1 MLHLSNKG
9 SKKSYIA
16 KAAYFAAGLLA
27 LFASSTA
34 LADRDVLRCKGPKN
48 VSFFL
53 QSVAGQGT
61 AEATYRLVTKDTGVV
76 LEANQVQCFYHG
88 KQVVMKKMGTGYQL
102 TVDDEVIAWTDV
114 TFFE

>member
-1 MLHLSNKG
+1 MLHLSTMV
-9 SKKSYIA
+9 SKTSYIT

-27 LFASSTA
+27 LFASSTV
-34 LADRDVLRCKGPKN
+34 LADTGVLTCKGPKN
-48 VSFFL
+48 VSFFI

-88 KQVVMKKMGTGYQL
+88 KQVVMKKMGAGYQL
-102 TVDDEVIAWTDV
+102 TVDDAVIGWTAV
-114 TFFE
+114 TFIE